1 MTASRK
7 RSFDTRAV
15 HPSQKKRHS
24 PLAEAIF
31 PSTTWRLDDA
41 KQGAQFAQEI
51 HPQEFYTR
59 WGNPNLRTLEETIA
73 SLEGG
78 EAALAVG
85 SGMAAISTA
94 VITALD
100 GGKRIA
106 AQRALYSATMEMFTG
121 HLKAANI
128 ETTFFLKQFGVDT
141 TFFDPTKQ
149 GDVERAVTQGT
160 KLVYI
165 ETPANPTMEITD
177 MAEVARIAHKAGAI
191 VVADNTFATPYNQR
205 PLEFG
210 VDVVVHSM
218 TKGISGHSDVTGGI
232 IVGKRSFIE
241 KAWLNYK
248 ILGQT
253 LGPIDAWLA
262 SRGLKTLHLRAERQN
277 RNAARLAELLANH
290 PKVQKTNYPG
300 LKSHLQHALAAKQMT
315 GFGGMLSFEIKGGYE
330 AGKRFAESVEV
341 ATLAVS
347 LGGVE
352 TLVQHP
358 ASMTHGPVS
367 AEDRKRAGINDSLI
381 RVSCGIEGTED
392 LVVDFEQAL
401 AKA

>member
-1 MTASRK
+1 MPAEKK

-15 HPSQKKRHS
+15 HGSQRKGHA

-31 PSTTWRLDDA
+31 PTTTWRLDDA
-41 KQGAQFAQEI
+41 KQGARFAQAI
-51 HPQEFYTR
+51 HPQQFYTR
-59 WGNPNLRTLEETIA
+59 WGNPNLQTLEETVA

-78 EAALAVG
+78 ETALAVG

-128 ETTFFLKQFGVDT
+128 ETTFFLKQYGVET
-141 TFFDPTKQ
+141 TFFDPTKT
-149 GDVERAVTQGT
+149 GDVDRALTPGT
-160 KLVYI
+160 KIVYI

-177 MAEVARIAHKAGAI
+177 IAQVARVAHKAGAI
-191 VVADNTFATPYNQR
+191 VIADNTFATPYNQR

-300 LKSHLQHALAAKQMT
+300 LKSHPQHALAAKQMT

-367 AEDRKRAGINDSLI
+367 AEDRQRAGINDSLI
-381 RVSCGIEGTED
+381 RVSCGIEATED
-392 LVVDFEQAL
+392 LVADFEQAL